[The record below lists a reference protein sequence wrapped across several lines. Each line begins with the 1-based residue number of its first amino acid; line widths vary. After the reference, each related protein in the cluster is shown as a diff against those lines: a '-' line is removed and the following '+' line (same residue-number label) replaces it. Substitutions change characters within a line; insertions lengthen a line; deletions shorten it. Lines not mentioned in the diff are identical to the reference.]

1 MVRGLVFI
9 AGGARSGK
17 SAYALRRA
25 STGPG
30 CPGRKVYIATAQA
43 LDAEMAARIDA
54 HRFDR
59 GGEWETVEEPLD
71 VAAAVAGLGA
81 GSAIVID
88 CLTLWLSNLLHSGM
102 DDEKIKEAAL
112 SLAKTCAASPSLVIA
127 VSNEVG
133 QGLVPENPLAR
144 RFRDLSGW
152 MNQRMAAKAAEAWL
166 VACGIPLK
174 LK

>member
-25 STGPG
+25 STGPDS
-30 CPGRKVYIATAQA
+30 PGRKVYIATAQA
-43 LDAEMAARIDA
+43 LDAEMAARIEA
-54 HRFDR
+54 HRLER
-59 GGEWETVEEPLD
+59 GEGWETVEEPLD

-81 GSAIVID
+81 GNAIVID

-152 MNQRMAAKAAEAWL
+152 MNQRMAAEAAEAWL

>member
-1 MVRGLVFI
+1 MESGLVFI
-9 AGGARSGK
+9 VGGARSGK
-17 SAYALRRA
+17 SAHALSRA
-25 STGPG
+25 SS

-43 LDAEMAARIDA
+43 LDKEMSARIDA
-54 HRFDR
+54 HRIER
-59 GGEWETVEEPLD
+59 GEGWETVEEPLA
-71 VAAAVAGLGA
+71 VAAAIAGLGA
-81 GSAIVID
+81 GNVIVVD

-112 SLAKTCAASPSLVIA
+112 SFAAACAASPSVVIA

-133 QGLVPENPLAR
+133 LGLVPENPLAR

-152 MNQRMAAKAAEAWL
+152 MNQKMAADAAEAWF
-166 VACGIPLK
+166 VASGLPLK

>member
-102 DDEKIKEAAL
+102 DDEKIKEAVC
-112 SLAKTCAASPSLVIA
+112 SLAKTCAASPSVVIA

-152 MNQRMAAKAAEAWL
+152 MNQRMASEAAEAWL

>member
-1 MVRGLVFI
+1 MGSGFVFI
-9 AGGARSGK
+9 VGGARSGK
-17 SAYALRRA
+17 SAYALGRA
-25 STGPG
+25 SI

-43 LDAEMAARIDA
+43 LDSEMSARIQA
-54 HRFDR
+54 HRVER
-59 GGEWETVEEPLD
+59 GEGWDTIEEPLD
-71 VAAAVAGLGA
+71 VASAIAALGA

-102 DDEKIKEAAL
+102 DDEKIKEAID
-112 SLAKTCAASPSLVIA
+112 SLAAACVGSPSVVIA

-133 QGLVPENPLAR
+133 LGLVPENPLAR

-152 MNQRMAAKAAEAWL
+152 MNQKMALAAKEAWF
-166 VACGIPLK
+166 VASGLPLK